1 MEKINKREKVAM
13 RARETELGEE
23 NQSEKRKKINAVEKN
38 MKARNKMEE
47 ETIVQKKRPERK
59 LLKKG
64 RKNKENEKETRTE
77 QGK

>member
-1 MEKINKREKVAM
+1 
-13 RARETELGEE
+13 
-23 NQSEKRKKINAVEKN
+23 